1 MSPRPSKRILF
12 IIAYP
17 LDWQWV
23 ISAEYLYSRRA
34 QSSEFEVITAGHL
47 GERNLKAFIRWL
59 SGGNN
64 FQKKLT
70 RKLRAVGFSLN
81 RAPISFSLVQ
91 NFKVQRI
98 GLEKDLKDFSSDY
111 GPAYN
116 SIVEK
121 SGNLDID
128 SEKHAKIIIEEIIFD
143 RAVENFLARL
153 NPDNYRKVI
162 TVNGRFTKNARIAHW
177 AKANKLDLELLEF
190 GSTHEHFEVYEKSPH
205 SMHEIEKK
213 IKDYWS
219 RGGANKEIVADEYL
233 SKLRKDSD
241 FSRIGWRNS
250 MVDGKIP
257 EMTRKKICTF
267 YASTEA
273 EYAGVGDESHPGHFV
288 SQVDAFRGLVE
299 TLSQKDWQ
307 IYLRRHPKNP
317 NSKESDP
324 EEFLWAPF
332 KKFENVEIIEPTSDI
347 DSLALG
353 HSSDL
358 IVNYCSTIAMEFVAQ
373 GLQNVVTLGPSPWN
387 QLLPLNFLPTEES
400 ISKFVKNPFPKISS
414 EDVHP
419 WAYYCSEFGR
429 KFSLTYFDRSST
441 TWHLIN

>member
-1 MSPRPSKRILF
+1 MRHRPSKRNLL

-34 QSSEFEVITAGHL
+34 QSSEFEVIDAGHL
-47 GERNLKAFIRWL
+47 GERNLKALVRWL
-59 SGGNN
+59 SRGNN
-64 FQKKLT
+64 FQKKIT
-70 RKLRAVGFSLN
+70 RKLRAAGFSLN
-81 RAPISFSLVQ
+81 RAPKSFSLVR
-91 NFKVQRI
+91 NFKVKRI
-98 GLEKDLKDFSSDY
+98 GLPKVFNDYSSEF

-121 SGNLDID
+121 SGNLVID
-128 SEKHAKIIIEEIIFD
+128 SERHAKIINQEIIFD
-143 RAVENFLARL
+143 RALANFLARL
-153 NPDNYRKVI
+153 NPNNYRKII

-177 AKANKLDLELLEF
+177 AKTNNLDLELLEF
-190 GSTHEHFEVYEKSPH
+190 GSTNEHFEVYEKSPH
-205 SMHEIEKK
+205 SMREIEHK
-213 IKDYWS
+213 IKDFWS
-219 RGGANKEIVADEYL
+219 RGSVNKELVADEYL

-241 FSRIGWRNS
+241 FSKIGWRNS
-250 MVDGKIP
+250 MVEGKIP
-257 EMTRKKICTF
+257 ELGRKKICTF

-273 EYAGVGDESHPGHFV
+273 EYAGVGDERHPGHFA
-288 SQVDAFRGLVE
+288 SQVEAFKGLVE
-299 TLSQKDWQ
+299 TLSQQDWQ

-324 EEFLWAPF
+324 EAFLWDSF
-332 KKFENVEIIEPTSDI
+332 RMIENVEIIEPTSDV

-358 IVNYCSTIAMEFVAQ
+358 IVNFCSTIAMEFVAQ

-387 QLLPLNFLPTEES
+387 QLLPQNFLPTVES
-400 ISKFVKNPFPKISS
+400 ISKFIENPFPKVSP
-414 EDVHP
+414 EDLRP
-419 WAYYCSEFGR
+419 WAFYYSEFGE
-429 KFSLTYFDRSST
+429 KFSLTYFNRSTT